1 VYTHVYLYTRVYTY
15 ESTCSAPR
23 HGAYPGPRRA
33 RECASPTPRR
43 PRVEGAHGT
52 ARPRPRRR
60 RGRRRVVTRRR
71 PASDSRGAGGQ
82 RASAARPP
90 PDHEPKRPP
99 RRQSPTVAVHPS
111 VRVFLTFVQ
120 QLFCTNFRSFR
131 SNFRSIVFA
140 QGTSAARPGE
150 FPKLLVSP
158 FFAWPSVA
166 FDDPSTCC
174 CIACVR
180 RLCARRASPRA
191 GQRSPVVCVCLSRQY
206 FHRKTEERC
215 VIVLRSNTDIWSWA
229 GGSSKRQD
237 ESSER
242 GLSLNRSQRGNCS
255 TEYNTPLGT

>member
-1 VYTHVYLYTRVYTY
+1 MRVPD
-15 ESTCSAPR
+15 APPAS
-23 HGAYPGPRRA
+23 GGGRA
-33 RECASPTPRR
+33 RHRPPATATSPRTPTGSYPPTTRKR
-43 PRVEGAHGT
+43 QP
-52 ARPRPRRR
+52 R
-60 RGRRRVVTRRR
+60 RGRAARQRR
-71 PASDSRGAGGQ
+71 PATAGPRTETSAQEAESDRGG
-82 RASAARPP
+82 
-90 PDHEPKRPP
+90 
-99 RRQSPTVAVHPS
+99 TT

-120 QLFCTNFRSFR
+120 QLLCTNFRSFR

-150 FPKLLVSP
+150 FPKLHVSP

-180 RLCARRASPRA
+180 FLCARRASPRA